1 MAGHYQERLD
11 KSICN
16 TKSIFGE
23 IKRDMA
29 EIEAI
34 LDSDNPDCD
43 DPTKLQEIITE
54 ARYKV
59 HVLTEKL
66 Y

>member
-16 TKSIFGE
+16 TKSIFSE
-23 IKRDMA
+23 IKRDMT

-34 LDSDNPDCD
+34 LDCD
-43 DPTKLQEIITE
+43 DATKSQEIIIE

-59 HVLTEKL
+59 HVLAEKL